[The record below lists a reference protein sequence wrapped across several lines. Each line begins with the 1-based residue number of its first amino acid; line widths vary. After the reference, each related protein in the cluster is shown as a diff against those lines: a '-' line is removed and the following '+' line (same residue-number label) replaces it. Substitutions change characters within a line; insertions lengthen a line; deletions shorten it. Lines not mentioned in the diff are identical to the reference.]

1 MARREISIHLQNLI
15 GCLKFLMGHPG
26 FRHNQT
32 YKPSCVYNENE
43 HRVYNEMHTGEW
55 WWKQQKE
62 HPPQA
67 TIIPILISSDKTVMS
82 LSHVNQTLWPVYITI
97 GNLHAKTRQSQKRL
111 RTLLLSSILIVH
123 ERSEDANNKDKDL
136 NAKIYHMA
144 LKTMLQC
151 TYSSFPSVELRKK
164 DTNDV
169 VALVEHKDGIELVC
183 TDGYK
188 RRCYPVLA
196 GLMVDYEEQVF
207 ITGIKGNMQCSICYV
222 PPKERE
228 LVTRL
233 WEPRTH
239 QSTWTQLERQRNHS
253 AIQRNRA
260 ADGWLHEEE
269 CFA

>member
-1 MARREISIHLQNLI
+1 M
-15 GCLKFLMGHPG
+15 
-26 FRHNQT
+26 
-32 YKPSCVYNENE
+32 
-43 HRVYNEMHTGEW
+43 
-55 WWKQQKE
+55 
-62 HPPQA
+62 
-67 TIIPILISSDKTVMS
+67 
-82 LSHVNQTLWPVYITI
+82 WPVYITI
-97 GNLHAKTRQSQKRL
+97 GNLDAKTQQSQKRPGML
-111 RTLLLSSILIVH
+111 FLGSIPIVH
-123 ERSEDANNKDKDL
+123 KRSEDLNNKNKDL

-144 LKTMLQC
+144 LKTMLQR
-151 TYSSFPSVELRKK
+151 TYPSLPFVELNKR
-164 DTNDV
+164 DTNDIA
-169 VALVEHKDGIELVC
+169 ALLEHKAGIELVY